1 MQKSRA
7 HNFFPWYDPPIPQ
20 KVKKVIASLLRD
32 LRRMEGENATLKLEI
47 RKLRT
52 KVKLMILAC
61 VCLCCYV
68 LITTVLAGNG
78 RQKQGVLELK
88 MLN

>member
-7 HNFFPWYDPPIPQ
+7 CNFFLWYDPPIPQ
-20 KVKKVIASLLRD
+20 KMKNVIASLLRD
-32 LRRMEGENATLKLEI
+32 LRRVEVENATLKLEI

-52 KVKLMILAC
+52 EVKLMILAC

-68 LITTVLAGNG
+68 LITTVLASNG
-78 RQKQGVLELK
+78 RQKQDVLELK

>member
-52 KVKLMILAC
+52 KVKLMILVC
-61 VCLCCYV
+61 VYVCCII
-68 LITTVLAGNG
+68 ITTVLDGSG
-78 RQKQGVLELK
+78 RQKHDVLELK